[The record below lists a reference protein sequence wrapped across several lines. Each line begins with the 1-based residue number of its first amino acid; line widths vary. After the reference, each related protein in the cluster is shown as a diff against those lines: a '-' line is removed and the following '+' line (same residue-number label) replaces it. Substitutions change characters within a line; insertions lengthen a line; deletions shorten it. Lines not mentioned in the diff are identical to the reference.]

1 MLFIVNTDKGAERE
15 RVIRVYKVPISS
27 LNGNYG
33 RPEHTIL
40 PMAFDR
46 QLEILLVED
55 NPVDVI
61 LLRDALEKNFHKRYR
76 LLVAEDGDEA
86 IRFLR
91 KETGCFAAVP
101 RPDLVLLDLNLPK
114 VDGYSVL
121 AAIKSDS
128 DLKRIP
134 TVILS
139 SSRANCD
146 VLQAYDRHANAY
158 LSKPANLKDYPE
170 LVKAIESF
178 WFRFSELPSQMA
190 LGARG

>member
-1 MLFIVNTDKGAERE
+1 
-15 RVIRVYKVPISS
+15 
-27 LNGNYG
+27 
-33 RPEHTIL
+33 
-40 PMAFDR
+40 MAFDR

-55 NPVDVI
+55 NPVDVL

-91 KETGCFAAVP
+91 KEAGCFDSVP

-114 VDGYSVL
+114 VDGHSVL
-121 AAIKSDS
+121 AAIKQDA

-146 VLQAYDRHANAY
+146 VLQAYDWHANAY
-158 LSKPANLKDYPE
+158 LSKPANLKEYPE
-170 LVKAIESF
+170 LVRAIESF
-178 WFRFSELPSQMA
+178 WFRFSELPSHLA
-190 LGARG
+190 LSGCH